1 MKNNSTIVK
10 RAAKDGLNWLIL
22 ALALNVILVPV
33 DLLFHRPILG
43 GLVDMFINDTNRIR
57 VVLVVIAF
65 VALSWL
71 LIFLIS
77 LAVRWLIIFMGRN
90 DVYKQ

>member
-10 RAAKDGLNWLIL
+10 RAAKDVLNWLIL
-22 ALALNVILVPV
+22 VLGLNVILVPV
-33 DLLFHRPILG
+33 DLLFHQPILG

-57 VVLVVIAF
+57 VVLVVVVV

-71 LIFLIS
+71 LIFYLVWQ
-77 LAVRWLIIFMGRN
+77 LDG
-90 DVYKQ
+90 